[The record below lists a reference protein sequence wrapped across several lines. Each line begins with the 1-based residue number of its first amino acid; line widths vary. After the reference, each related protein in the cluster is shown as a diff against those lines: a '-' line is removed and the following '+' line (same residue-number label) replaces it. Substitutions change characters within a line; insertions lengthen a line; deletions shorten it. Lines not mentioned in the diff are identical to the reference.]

1 MKKRFFIIPVTLL
14 AIGAG
19 GYFGW
24 QYLMEEGNGSE
35 NSVYVTAVSS
45 LSQTAAGTQNR
56 YAGVVEP
63 QDTVE
68 VKLEN
73 GRQVSEVKVKVG
85 QEVKT
90 GDVLFEYDLSSI
102 QDDLTEAELEY
113 DQLVNEANGI
123 MDQINTYMKEQKKAS
138 QDQQLSYTIQIETA
152 KMSLKKN
159 EYNQKSKAAEIEK
172 LKSSMNQTAV
182 TSQIDGVIKK
192 IDTSQM
198 EGAEVSDQ
206 ESYFS
211 GESSSDS
218 NAFITILSTGA
229 YRVKGKVNEQ
239 NYQSIMPG
247 LPVIIRSRV
256 DEGQTWTGTMG
267 NIDTEST
274 NDNQNNMYWG
284 MSSDSQTTS
293 SSYNFYVDL
302 DTSENLM
309 LGQHVYIEMD
319 EGQQDEKEGLW
330 LNDYYIVDIAQEP
343 YVWGVTGDSDKLM
356 KLPLVVGEYDENLGK
371 YEILEGLSE
380 EDYIAFPAGAME
392 EGLPVI
398 VTDDQQ
404 LMIESSIQMDAEQDA
419 ENASS
424 EDGILEESDMD
435 SISEDGMDDGDMTE
449 DINMD
454 GMDLEGIDSMDSDG
468 SDIDIPDAMSE
479 NVQVIE
485 EWSDELPM
493 EDAAS
498 EDGMM
503 MDENLTPVNEIA
515 EEDMQMM
522 EEAFPVQGE
531 EMG

>member
-1 MKKRFFIIPVTLL
+1 MKKRFFIVPVALL
-14 AIGAG
+14 AVGAG

-24 QYLMEEGNGSE
+24 QYLMEENAESE
-35 NSVYVTAVSS
+35 NAVYVTAISS

-68 VKLEN
+68 VKLES
-73 GRQVSEVKVKVG
+73 GRQVSEVKVKEG
-85 QEVKT
+85 QEVKA

-113 DQLVNEANGI
+113 DQLINEANGI
-123 MDQINTYMKEQKKAS
+123 MDQINTYMKEQRSAS

-198 EGAEVSDQ
+198 GTEESSDQ
-206 ESYFS
+206 DSYFS
-211 GESSSDS
+211 GNSGSDS

-239 NYQSIMPG
+239 NYQSIAPG

-256 DEGQTWTGTMG
+256 DESQTWSGTMG
-267 NIDTEST
+267 TIDTESS
-274 NDNQNNMYWG
+274 NDNQNNMYYYG

-293 SSYNFYVDL
+293 SSYNFYVEL
-302 DTSENLM
+302 DTSEDLM

-319 EGQQDEKEGLW
+319 EGQQEEREGLW
-330 LNDYYIVDIAQEP
+330 LNDYYIVDIAGEP
-343 YVWGVTGDSDKLM
+343 YVWGSTENSNKLE
-356 KLPLVVGEYDENLGK
+356 KLPVVVGDYDENLGK

-380 EDYIAFPAGAME
+380 EDYIAFPSGAME
-392 EGLPVI
+392 EGLPVL
-398 VTDDQQ
+398 VTDDLQ
-404 LMIESSIQMDAEQDA
+404 LMMESSLQMDIDQEGDA
-419 ENASS
+419 LPIDS
-424 EDGILEESDMD
+424 EDEDTENQESLSDEEVNPLDGTEIIDQEGEQGIN
-435 SISEDGMDDGDMTE
+435 
-449 DINMD
+449 NMD
-454 GMDLEGIDSMDSDG
+454 AG
-468 SDIDIPDAMSE
+468 SDIDIPDDISQ
-479 NVQVIE
+479 NVQVID
-485 EWSDELPM
+485 EWSDEMPM

-498 EDGMM
+498 ESGMT
-503 MDENLTPVNEIA
+503 MDEDLTPVNELSD
-515 EEDMQMM
+515 EDMQMM
-522 EEAFPVQGE
+522 DEAFPVEGE